1 MTWVV
6 QEEIWLRPTQ
16 GAGLPDFFTPRDAQI
31 VGRIGH
37 TPKGAARCRRAMG
50 LARIRARRLG
60 VLRAGD
66 AGLAQILNLFLC
78 RRCLSRAVLVDAGAG
93 SVEMSGFAGDVVQ

>member
-1 MTWVV
+1 
-6 QEEIWLRPTQ
+6 
-16 GAGLPDFFTPRDAQI
+16 
-31 VGRIGH
+31 
-37 TPKGAARCRRAMG
+37 MG

-93 SVEMSGFAGDVVQ
+93 SVEMSGVAGDVVQ